1 MRHNVAMHRI
11 KLLFLIA
18 SILFLCC
25 CSCFAQNSADPA
37 AGRWSEEDANDWY
50 AHQPWLVGSDYIPAN
65 AINELEMWQAESFD
79 PKRIDLELG
88 WAQSLG
94 MNTMRVF
101 LHDLLWQQ
109 DAKGFTMRVDT
120 LLSIADKH
128 HIKILFV
135 LFDSCW
141 DPYPQLGPQREPRP
155 GVHNSGWVQSP
166 GAKAL
171 DDPSQYPRLEAYAKG
186 IVAAFASD
194 KRILGWDVW
203 NEPGGTNEG
212 SYEKQEPKDKVD
224 RVLVL
229 LPQAFAW
236 VRSAHPSQPLTSG
249 LWEGDW
255 TTLDKLSRMQRIQLE
270 LSDVLSFH
278 HYAKPDDFEK
288 HVVFLQQFHRPIL
301 CTEYMARG
309 AGSTFQGILP
319 VARKYK
325 VAAINWGLVAGK
337 TQTYY
342 PWDSWQHPYVDHQP
356 PVWHHEVF
364 HTDGKPYSEEEVAF
378 IRQMTGR

>member
-1 MRHNVAMHRI
+1 M
-11 KLLFLIA
+11 
-18 SILFLCC
+18 
-25 CSCFAQNSADPA
+25 
-37 AGRWSEEDANDWY
+37 ANDWY

-109 DAKGFTMRVDT
+109 DAKGFTMRVET
-120 LLSIADKH
+120 FLSIADKH

-141 DPYPQLGPQREPRP
+141 DPYPQLGPQRGPRP

-186 IVAAFASD
+186 IVGAFASD
-194 KRILGWDVW
+194 KRVLGWDVW

-212 SYEKQEPKDKVD
+212 SYEKQEPKDKVN
-224 RVLVL
+224 RVLAL

-236 VRSAHPSQPLTSG
+236 VRAAHPSQPLTSG

-255 TTLDKLSRMQRIQLE
+255 TTMDKLSAMQKLQLE

-278 HYAKPDDFEK
+278 NYAKPDDFEK
-288 HVVFLQQFHRPIL
+288 HVVWLQQFHRPIL

-309 AGSTFQGILP
+309 FGSTFQGILP
-319 VARKYK
+319 IAKKYK

-337 TQTYY
+337 TQTWY
-342 PWDSWQHPYVDHQP
+342 PWDSWQKPYVGQEP
-356 PVWHHEVF
+356 AVWHHEIF

-378 IRQMTGR
+378 IREMTGR